1 MNNGKHDKV
10 KMSVHHIMIAYSDR
24 GMGRSGCID
33 LFLVVQKKEQVRV
46 EAAV

>member
-1 MNNGKHDKV
+1 MENDRV
-10 KMSVHHIMIAYSDR
+10 KMSVHCIMIAYSDR

-33 LFLVVQKKEQVRV
+33 LFLVVQKKGQVRV